1 VNYTVSMTVL
11 SVESR
16 HRPTRHS
23 LGHFGDRYSGEWTT
37 RLSCVTANKTSI
49 VFSL

>member
-11 SVESR
+11 SVECR

-23 LGHFGDRYSGEWTT
+23 LGHFGDDIFTGLMTQPTVSKQSKR
-37 RLSCVTANKTSI
+37 RQQ
-49 VFSL
+49 